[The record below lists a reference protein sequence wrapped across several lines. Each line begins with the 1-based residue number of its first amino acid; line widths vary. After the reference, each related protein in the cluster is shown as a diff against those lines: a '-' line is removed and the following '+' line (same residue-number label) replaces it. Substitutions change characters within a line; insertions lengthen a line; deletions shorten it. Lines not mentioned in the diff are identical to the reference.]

1 MKSML
6 GNMVKI
12 TDTTIRDGHQ
22 SLFATRMRT
31 EDMIPIAEMMDEIGF
46 YSLEVWG
53 GATFDSA
60 MRFLNE
66 NPWDRPKILK
76 KNIKRTKLQM
86 LLRGQNLV
94 GYRHYPDDIVEKFV
108 FKAAEA
114 GIDIFRIFD
123 ALNDIR
129 NMKTAIKSVKK
140 AGREVQGAIVYT
152 ISPVHTIDNYV
163 EMAKKLEELGADS
176 ICIKDMA
183 GILSPYTAYKL
194 VKRMKEEISI
204 PIDVHTHSTIG
215 WSPATYIK
223 AVEGG
228 ADIID
233 TAISPFAFGTS
244 QPATETMVA
253 AFRDT
258 EYDTNLDLKKL
269 EEISE
274 YFKKIEKK
282 YRKYTRME
290 MRIANTQVLLYQI
303 PGGMLSNL
311 YNQLRE
317 INAEDKIDAVLK
329 EVPIV
334 RAEVGYP
341 PLVTP
346 LSQIVGTQAVMNVIS
361 GERWKMVSNEM
372 KKYIKGLYG
381 KPPGKIKDEILKKVL
396 GGEKIVTSRPAD
408 LLENEYE
415 KRKEEIGEL
424 AENEEDVISYSLFPD
439 VAKKFFMMRKGLIK
453 EEKNV
458 PAEGKKYKIWVEGD
472 EYLVN
477 VEEVKG

>member
-1 MKSML
+1 
-6 GNMVKI
+6 MVEI
-12 TDTTIRDGHQ
+12 TDTTFRDGHQ
-22 SLFATRMRT
+22 SLFATRMKT
-31 EDMIPIAEMMDEIGF
+31 EDMIPIAEMMDEVGF
-46 YSLEVWG
+46 YSMEVWG

-66 NPWDRPKILK
+66 NPWDRPRILK
-76 KNIKRTKLQM
+76 KHIRNTPLQM

-108 FKAAEA
+108 LKASEA

-129 NMKTAIKSVKK
+129 NMETAIKSVKK
-140 AGREVQGAIVYT
+140 AGKEVQGAIVYT
-152 ISPVHTIDNYV
+152 ISPVHTIGNYV
-163 EMAKKLEELGADS
+163 KMAKKLEEMGSDS

-183 GILSPYTAYKL
+183 GILSPYIAYKL
-194 VKRMKEEISI
+194 VKRMKEDISI

-215 WSPATYIK
+215 WSPATYLR

-253 AFRDT
+253 VFKDT
-258 EYDTNLDLKKL
+258 EYDTHLDLKRL

-274 YFKKIEKK
+274 YFKEIEKK

-317 INAEDKIDAVLK
+317 INAEDRIDEVLR

-346 LSQIVGTQAVMNVIS
+346 LSQIVGTQAVMNIIS

-372 KKYIKGLYG
+372 KKYLKGLYG
-381 KPPGKIKDEILKKVL
+381 KPPGKIKDEILKRVL
-396 GGEKIVTSRPAD
+396 GNEKIVTVRPAD
-408 LLENEYE
+408 LLGNEYE
-415 KRKEEIGEL
+415 KKKEEIKEL
-424 AENEEDVISYSLFPD
+424 AESEEDIISYSLFPD
-439 VAKKFFMMRKGLIK
+439 VAKKFFMRRRGLIK
-453 EEKNV
+453 ENSNI
-458 PAEGKKYKIWVEGD
+458 PTNGKKYKIWVED
-472 EYLVN
+472 EEYLVN
-477 VEEVKG
+477 VEEVKD